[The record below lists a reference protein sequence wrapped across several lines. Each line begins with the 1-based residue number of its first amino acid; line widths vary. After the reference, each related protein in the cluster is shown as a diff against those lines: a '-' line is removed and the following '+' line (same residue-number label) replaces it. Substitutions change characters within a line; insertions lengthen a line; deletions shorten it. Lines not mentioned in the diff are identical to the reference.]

1 MKLYHAL
8 LITKAFPDAY
18 QYTGVKWVSNDV
30 FKVNGN
36 VFAKLLGITQ
46 TNGGLF
52 HKQGNLPRHKF
63 MQVYRQNRPEL
74 AKNPDIKDVDDISIL
89 LFYDSENRFSMTKE
103 YDNSIS

>member
-1 MKLYHAL
+1 
-8 LITKAFPDAY
+8 
-18 QYTGVKWVSNDV
+18 
-30 FKVNGN
+30 
-36 VFAKLLGITQ
+36 
-46 TNGGLF
+46 
-52 HKQGNLPRHKF
+52 